1 MVQEGHQQ
9 GIKLHQPWIETLHSL
24 VEYAPNLIIFFLL
37 LDTTRVN
44 FATHHNSLGSFPE
57 QKTTKVTSSWRG
69 DMVGNFGETSTNAQE
84 SCKGIYLLE
93 SFIVKKTNK
102 IQQELILLY
111 EAADMHQ
118 WLYMTPFRQKYS
130 FFLQIFNTRKHLL

>member
-9 GIKLHQPWIETLHSL
+9 GIKLHQPWIETLHYL

-57 QKTTKVTSSWRG
+57 QKTTKVTGSWRG

-102 IQQELILLY
+102 I
-111 EAADMHQ
+111 
-118 WLYMTPFRQKYS
+118 
-130 FFLQIFNTRKHLL
+130 

>member
-9 GIKLHQPWIETLHSL
+9 GIKLHQPWIETLHYL
-24 VEYAPNLIIFFLL
+24 VEYAPDLIIFFLL

-57 QKTTKVTSSWRG
+57 QKTTKVTGSWRG

-84 SCKGIYLLE
+84 SCKGIY
-93 SFIVKKTNK
+93 
-102 IQQELILLY
+102 Y
-111 EAADMHQ
+111 
-118 WLYMTPFRQKYS
+118 
-130 FFLQIFNTRKHLL
+130 